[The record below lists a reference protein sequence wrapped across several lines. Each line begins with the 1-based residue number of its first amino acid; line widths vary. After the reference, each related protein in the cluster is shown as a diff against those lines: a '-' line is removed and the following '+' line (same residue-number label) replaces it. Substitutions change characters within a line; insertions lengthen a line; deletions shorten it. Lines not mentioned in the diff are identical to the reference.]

1 MPGDVSVDDLKVVE
15 ICAGAGG
22 QSLGLHRAGFVHE
35 LALELD
41 ANAAATLRANL
52 SRLNR
57 PGPGPDVRVG
67 DVADPELWTPEKYQ
81 GIDLLAGG
89 VPCPPFS
96 IAGRQLGSQDERDLF
111 AWAVE
116 LAGRMK
122 PRALLL
128 ENVRGLA
135 APRFAGYRQAVADR
149 LEELGYWSEWRLLQA
164 SDFGVA
170 QLRPRFIL
178 VALRAE
184 DAAFFHWPTP
194 KPTKKTVGSVLKPLM
209 AENGWIH
216 VDEWASIA
224 NRIAPTVV
232 GGSKKHGGA
241 DLGPTRAKQAWAALG
256 VDGKG
261 VADAAPNM
269 TAPPASLVKPR
280 LTNEMVARIQGW
292 GGHGYRWDF
301 VGRKTSVY
309 RQIGNAFPPPV
320 ARAIGTSIAEALGR
334 AQPNGLGLV
343 EQSHELVYRLLR
355 SATVPLTSDRILQEL
370 SGVIDS
376 VELGHRLRLLGNDFE
391 LDILETREGPAW
403 KLGEFRAFRGQAD
416 HQRTEAFASRSIRS
430 RVS

>member
-1 MPGDVSVDDLKVVE
+1 MSDLKVVE

-41 ANAAATLRANL
+41 VNAAATLRTNL
-52 SRLNR
+52 SRLSKA
-57 PGPGPDVRVG
+57 GPAPDVRVG
-67 DVADPELWTPEKYQ
+67 DVADPELWTPEDYQ

-149 LEELGYWSEWRLLQA
+149 LEELGYWSEWRLMQA

-184 DAAFFHWPTP
+184 DAAFFHWPKP
-194 KPTKKTVGSVLKPLM
+194 KPTKKTVGSVLKGLM
-209 AENGWIH
+209 AENGWVH

-224 NRIAPTVV
+224 DRVAPTIV

-241 DLGPTRAKQAWAALG
+241 DLGPTRARQAWAALG
-256 VDGKG
+256 VDGRG
-261 VADAAPNM
+261 VADAAPSLA
-269 TAPPASLVKPR
+269 APSPSLVRPR

-292 GGHGYRWDF
+292 GGRGYRWDF
-301 VGRKTSVY
+301 LGRKTSVY

-320 ARAIGTSIAEALGR
+320 ARAIGTAIADALAR
-334 AQPNGLGLV
+334 ARPNELGLV

-355 SATVPLTSDRILQEL
+355 SASVPLTSDRILQEL

-416 HQRTEAFASRSIRS
+416 HHRTEAFNSRSIRS